1 MRPIGLSLL
10 IGLAAAFAAHAAD
23 PFAAYLNST
32 PTTTTV
38 LSEEKSGSGAQAIA
52 IRRFTFPSRGGVNTV
67 YGIFA
72 FPQAAGTYPGILLLH
87 GGGSNAEDLAGLA
100 QGFARIGYAMLAID
114 LPGICGAANHSSGPW
129 EARPAGEGPRFE
141 VAAGAQ
147 NSTLADAEIAGLE
160 AFNWLRAQANVKPAA
175 MGITGFSWGGYS
187 TTILSGLL
195 GDKVKA
201 AYSVYGCG
209 FYEIGSFW
217 KDIVAKLPAA
227 ERETWL
233 ANLDAGRRAPG
244 MKAAYFLEAA
254 SNDTYFWP
262 DAVGATLAA
271 IPSAPNLPN
280 HMWAPNL
287 DHKQLASASA
297 MQRLWFDWHL
307 KGSGTAFPRTRVA
320 RIDPQ
325 TDRSRKA
332 RIEIEA
338 SGGVVIDS
346 VRLWYSL
353 ADQPWTKRIWIAV
366 PATLADGT
374 WSASLPASLADKDC
388 DWFAQS
394 TDSRGVATASGMQ
407 HAAPLGPVTIMRGA
421 ARPVNTSPSDL
432 GGGRRI
438 LFPNAS
444 DVATGA
450 RDASGRRYA
459 PAKRHGTPTEAN
471 AWHR

>member
-1 MRPIGLSLL
+1 MTPSRIGVLLLALGTALS
-10 IGLAAAFAAHAAD
+10 GHGAD
-23 PFAAYLNST
+23 PFAAYLNSIPAST
-32 PTTTTV
+32 AV
-38 LSEEKSGSGAQAIA
+38 LSEDKSGAGAQAIST
-52 IRRFTFPSRGGVNTV
+52 RRFTFPSRGGVNTV
-67 YGIFA
+67 YGVFA
-72 FPQAAGTYPGILLLH
+72 YPQAAGTFPGILLLH

-100 QGFARIGYAMLAID
+100 QAFARNGYAVLAVD
-114 LPGICGAANHSSGPW
+114 LPGICGAGNHSSGTW
-129 EARPAGEGPRFE
+129 EARPAGEAPRFD

-147 NSTLADAEIAGLE
+147 NSTLADAETAGLE

-187 TTILSGLL
+187 TTFLSGLL

-217 KDIVAKLPAA
+217 KEIVAKLPPAD
-227 ERETWL
+227 RQTWL
-233 ANLDAGRRAPG
+233 ENFDAGRRAPG

-262 DAVGATLAA
+262 DAVGSTLAA
-271 IPSAPNLPN
+271 IPAAPN

-307 KGSGTAFPRTRVA
+307 KGTGAPFARTRVA
-320 RIDPQ
+320 GIDPKS
-325 TDRSRKA
+325 DRSRRA
-332 RIEIEA
+332 RVEFEA
-338 SGGVVIDS
+338 PAGVVIDS

-353 ADQPWTKRIWIAV
+353 SDQPWIKRAWMQVAAT
-366 PATLADGT
+366 PAEGA
-374 WSASLPASLADKDC
+374 WSAALPASLADKDC
-388 DWFAQS
+388 DWFAQA
-394 TDSRGVATASGMQ
+394 TDSRGVATASDMQ
-407 HAAPLGPVTIMRGA
+407 HAAPLGPVTLMRGA
-421 ARPVNTSPSDL
+421 ARPVKTSPSDQ

-438 LFPNAS
+438 LFPAAENAEG
-444 DVATGA
+444 VAGA
-450 RDASGRRYA
+450 RDASGRRYS
-459 PAKRHGTPTEAN
+459 PKTRSGTPTQAD